1 MHKSRQWPI
10 IVGVTSVFFYLL
22 FVASVDNAVGS
33 GSKGGGGGGKRGTIS
48 KKMPDRKQDSSTLK
62 IGHVATLYVRPKG
75 LGKTGRVYK
84 NVTIRRFTKSY
95 VVVEKNGKTFRI
107 PRRSLDTQ
115 TQKRFPSSAEIKK
128 QEQARRDY
136 GERIRTDPEYHYKH
150 AIRGKYQYK
159 NGRLVRLEKG
169 QSKADGLTY
178 KQYLVLRKRGVDMPA
193 SVPP

>member
-1 MHKSRQWPI
+1 MVLTCEKKHDLQETYS
-10 IVGVTSVFFYLL
+10 SFL
-22 FVASVDNAVGS
+22 
-33 GSKGGGGGGKRGTIS
+33 GKN
-48 KKMPDRKQDSSTLK
+48 KKQDP
-62 IGHVATLYVRPKG
+62 PKA
-75 LGKTGRVYK
+75 
-84 NVTIRRFTKSY
+84 
-95 VVVEKNGKTFRI
+95 
-107 PRRSLDTQ
+107 
-115 TQKRFPSSAEIKK
+115 AEIKK

-136 GERIRTDPEYHYKH
+136 GERVRTDPEYHYKH